1 MDIKDYTMVKLFR
14 TSLTQPFDCGDDDLN
29 DFLISQSQLF
39 TKSLLATTYVLMSK
53 DSNEIVA
60 YFSILNDKISM
71 SDFPSKRKYWAFVQ
85 ELRAVGKGFR
95 SYPAVKIGR
104 FAINKKYQKSGLG
117 LLIIDFLKNLFTQD
131 IRTGCKYLTVDAYR
145 SATPFYEK
153 NGFKYLSDSDK
164 DAETRLMYFDLI
176 QLMED

>member
-60 YFSILNDKISM
+60 YFSILNE
-71 SDFPSKRKYWAFVQ
+71 KRF
-85 ELRAVGKGFR
+85 
-95 SYPAVKIGR
+95 
-104 FAINKKYQKSGLG
+104 
-117 LLIIDFLKNLFTQD
+117 
-131 IRTGCKYLTVDAYR
+131 
-145 SATPFYEK
+145 
-153 NGFKYLSDSDK
+153 
-164 DAETRLMYFDLI
+164 
-176 QLMED
+176 